1 MTTIFSHDLFK
12 EIVLL
17 LLAAVG
23 AGVLSIRL
31 RQPLIIAFIVVGVL
45 FGPVGLDFIQSTEEL
60 RVLAEMGLALL
71 LFVVGLKLDP
81 QLIRKMGTVSLAT
94 GLGQITFTGIISFT
108 LLIILGLPVVSAVYV
123 AGALTLSSTILIVK
137 LLSDKREA
145 DSLYGRISIGFL
157 IVDDIVVILA
167 MIVLSAFSGEQALS
181 PGMQVLTIML
191 KGGGLLISIWLFSKF
206 ILPKF
211 ISFIANS
218 HELLV
223 LFGIT
228 WALALAAASELMGF
242 NKEVGAFIAG
252 LSLASTMYRD
262 LLSTKLS
269 SLRDFLLL
277 FYFLELGSRLDLRA
291 VGSQISI
298 AIILS
303 LIVLLGKPF
312 IVMVILE
319 KMGYRKHTGFMAGM
333 TVAQISEFS
342 LILVAMGVSVGHIGN
357 DVLALVTLVLMITM
371 GIDSH
376 LIIHSQTLYDR
387 IGKHIHFFGRKGS
400 YREDENTSSLLKVR
414 NNAVILIGLGR
425 YGSNILTE
433 LIDRG
438 RVAVGVDFDPEA
450 IRYWRSKG
458 VDAVLGDAE
467 DPDFAHTLP
476 LSSVRW
482 VISSIRDNRLNN
494 NIFKTLSEA
503 GYKGHFACAVEDSS
517 GPSCEIIEEHAD
529 IIFNPFEDSA
539 VQAAD
544 LLFAAEDQIMRSA
557 MDKLIE
563 SMSGHY
569 IICGFGRMGQ
579 QIAGDLDRHNMPYVV
594 IEKNPDQLPR
604 LKEENIS
611 YVEGNAT
618 EDLVLIKA
626 GIERASGL
634 IAVAT
639 SDEENV
645 FIVLTARGLNSNLF
659 IVARSIREENEDKLK
674 KAGADKVMSPYVLG
688 GRRMAAAILKPR
700 VMDFLDLA
708 LHTDGIDTEIGDI
721 VVAESAPFA
730 NKTIQNSRL
739 KETTG
744 VTVLAIKHPDG
755 CMYGNPE
762 LDRLIQPGDELIIMG
777 SSEQIA
783 AAEKAAQGTGK
794 D

>member
-1 MTTIFSHDLFK
+1 MSTIFSHDLFE

-23 AGVLSIRL
+23 AGILSIRL
-31 RQPLIIAFIVVGVL
+31 RQPLIIAFIIVGIL
-45 FGPVGLDFIQSTEEL
+45 FGPVGLDFIQSTDEL

-94 GLGQITFTGIISFT
+94 GLGQMAFTGAVGFT
-108 LLIILGLPVVSAVYV
+108 LLIILGMPVVSAAYV

-137 LLSDKREA
+137 LLTDKREA

-157 IVDDIVVILA
+157 IVDDIMVILA
-167 MIVLSAFSGEQALS
+167 MIALSALAGEMTLS
-181 PGMQVLTIML
+181 PEMQILMIFV
-191 KGGGLLISIWLFSKF
+191 KGGGLFIAIWLFSRF

-218 HELLV
+218 PELLV

-228 WALALAAASELMGF
+228 WALALAAVGELMGF

-277 FYFLELGSRLDLRA
+277 FYFLELGSRLDIRA
-291 VGSQISI
+291 VGSQIWI
-298 AIILS
+298 AIL
-303 LIVLLGKPF
+303 LALLVLLGKPF

-342 LILVAMGVSVGHIGN
+342 LILAAVGVSVGHIGN
-357 DVLALVTLVLMITM
+357 DVLALITLVLMITM
-371 GIDSH
+371 GIDAH

-387 IGKHIHFFGRKGS
+387 IGKHIHFFGRKGT
-400 YREDENTSSLLKVR
+400 YREDENISGMLNVR

-433 LIDRG
+433 LINRG
-438 RVAVGVDFDPEA
+438 RMAIGVDFDPETV
-450 IRYWRSKG
+450 RYWRSKG

-467 DPDFAHTLP
+467 DPDFAHSLP

-482 VISSIRDNRLNN
+482 VISSIRDNRLNR
-494 NIFKTLSEA
+494 NILKTIRET

-517 GPSCEIIEEHAD
+517 SISGEAMKEQVD
-529 IIFNPFEDSA
+529 IIFSPFEDSA
-539 VQAAD
+539 IQAAD
-544 LLFAAEDQIMRSA
+544 LLFAAEDQIMRRA

-579 QIAGDLDRHNMPYVV
+579 QIAEDLRRHNVPYVV
-594 IEKNPDQLPR
+594 IEKNPEQLPK
-604 LKEENIS
+604 LKEQNIP

-618 EDLVLIKA
+618 D
-626 GIERASGL
+626 
-634 IAVAT
+634 
-639 SDEENV
+639 D
-645 FIVLTARGLNSNLF
+645 
-659 IVARSIREENEDKLK
+659 
-674 KAGADKVMSPYVLG
+674 
-688 GRRMAAAILKPR
+688 
-700 VMDFLDLA
+700 
-708 LHTDGIDTEIGDI
+708 
-721 VVAESAPFA
+721 
-730 NKTIQNSRL
+730 
-739 KETTG
+739 
-744 VTVLAIKHPDG
+744 
-755 CMYGNPE
+755 
-762 LDRLIQPGDELIIMG
+762 
-777 SSEQIA
+777 
-783 AAEKAAQGTGK
+783 
-794 D
+794 